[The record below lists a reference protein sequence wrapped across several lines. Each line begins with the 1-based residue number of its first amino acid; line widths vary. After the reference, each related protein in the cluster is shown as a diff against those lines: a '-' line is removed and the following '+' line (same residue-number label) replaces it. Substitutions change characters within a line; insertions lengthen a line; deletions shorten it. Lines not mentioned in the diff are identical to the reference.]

1 MKFNVCLMVFTL
13 LIFAASAF
21 ADIAVPNTAK
31 PRSNVNASSQANNAS
46 NSGAANAAY
55 IESLR
60 YAWVSAEIDPAADAP
75 RLVISRSMLAALNE
89 IAENEK
95 SSGGSTKTE
104 RNVAGVKTVISG
116 LLVSL
121 GLIITGVWL
130 IRLKPG
136 KKAGAVISAMVIFA
150 IGGGGA
156 LIAYADAAP
165 RIKGV
170 ETFTGRTFSLDVR
183 KNGGAYDRFVRVE
196 IGDADA
202 DFKLIVPV
210 DSRDKKGNNKKDEEE
225 E

>member
-1 MKFNVCLMVFTL
+1 MKFNVCLVIFTL
-13 LIFAASAF
+13 LIFAANAF
-21 ADIAVPNTAK
+21 ADIASPNTAK
-31 PRSNVNASSQANNAS
+31 PHDANSAHSNK
-46 NSGAANAAY
+46 AANSAANSAFD
-55 IESLR
+55 ESLR
-60 YAWVSAEIDPAADAP
+60 YAWVSTEIDPAADAP
-75 RLVISRSMLAALNE
+75 KLVISRSMLASLNK

-95 SSGGSTKTE
+95 ISAGDARTE
-104 RNVAGVKTVISG
+104 RNIAGAKTVISG

-136 KKAGAVISAMVIFA
+136 KKTGAVVSAIAIFA
-150 IGGGGA
+150 IGGAGA

-165 RIKGV
+165 AIKGV

-196 IGDADA
+196 ISDVDA

-210 DSRDKKGNNKKDEEE
+210 DPRDKKGNNKKDEEE